1 MYLKQPATR
10 HDPFGGLGTSDAL
23 RHFIHD
29 MKDLRYLE
37 QTMQVLVQVRALTAK
52 VHELTITLP
61 QDSMRSIGR
70 LILHE
75 LEVLIPIVAVR

>member
-1 MYLKQPATR
+1 MYLKQKSTG
-10 HDPFGGLGTSDAL
+10 HDQFWASGTSDVL
-23 RHFIHD
+23 KHFIHD

-37 QTMQVLVQVRALTAK
+37 KTMQVLVRVHALTRES
-52 VHELTITLP
+52 HELTTTRP

-75 LEVLIPIVAVR
+75 VENLIPIVAVR